1 MNKRRWQ
8 EPIISLFLGD
18 ALVTLLWPREHMRL
32 WRDAVPLPIWRSA
45 VRWFESHPTATRI
58 VGLVQ
63 GGLML
68 RRASR
73 IYRKL

>member
-1 MNKRRWQ
+1 MM
-8 EPIISLFLGD
+8 ELLLGD
-18 ALVTLLWPREHMRL
+18 ALITLIWPRQHMRL
-32 WRDAVPLPIWRSA
+32 WHDLVPLAIWRSG
-45 VRWFESHPTATRI
+45 VRWFETHPTATRL

-68 RRASR
+68 RWAGR